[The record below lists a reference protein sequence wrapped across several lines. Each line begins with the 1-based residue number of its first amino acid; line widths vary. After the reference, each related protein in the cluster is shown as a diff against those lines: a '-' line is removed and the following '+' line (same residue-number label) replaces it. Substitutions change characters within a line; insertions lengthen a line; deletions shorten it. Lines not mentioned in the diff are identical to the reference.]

1 MLVNQ
6 EPIKILVL
14 GANGMLGNAVFQ
26 FFSANSRY
34 ETYGSVRSQVSRS
47 CFPDH
52 VLSNVISGVDVEN
65 HDSLIRLFSLVRP
78 GIVVNCVGIIKQ
90 DPTANDPLIAIS
102 INSLLPH
109 RLAKICTSIGSRL
122 IQIGTDCVF
131 SGDKGLYREE
141 DLADAGDLYGRSKL
155 LGEADYPNTITLRTS
170 IIGHELSGARSLI
183 DWFLA
188 QKGRVKGYRRA
199 IFSGLPTWV
208 VAQIIQ
214 DFVIPR
220 PDLHGLY
227 HLSAAPINK
236 YDLLKQVGEIYR
248 KDIQII
254 PDDQVVINRSLDS
267 SRFQNATGYF
277 PKSWPELIQLMYES
291 RLRK

>member
-1 MLVNQ
+1 MLIQ
-6 EPIKILVL
+6 EEPLKILVL

-26 FFSANSRY
+26 FFSADPKY
-34 ETYGSVRSQVSRS
+34 KAYGSIRPQVVQS
-47 CFPDH
+47 CLPDH
-52 VLSNVISGVDVEN
+52 ILQNIISGVDVEN
-65 HDSLIRLFSLVRP
+65 IDSLLRLFSLVRP
-78 GIVVNCVGIIKQ
+78 VVVVNCVGIIKQ
-90 DPTANDPLIAIS
+90 APTVNDPFLAIS

-109 RLAKICTSIGSRL
+109 RLAKICTSVGARL

-183 DWFLA
+183 NWFLA
-188 QKGRVKGYRRA
+188 QEGCVKGYRRA

-208 VAQIIQ
+208 VAQIIH

-227 HLSAAPINK
+227 HLSAAPISK

-248 KDIQII
+248 KDIEII

-267 SRFQNATGYF
+267 KRFRDATGYF
-277 PKSWPELIQLMYES
+277 PKSWPELIRIMYES
-291 RLRK
+291 RVRK